1 MELKDRII
9 AYILNHHPITYTEV
23 ENVALGKGFS
33 QLAVMDAME
42 LVHKDKRI
50 TQSTRGDEIVYRPY
64 IAPPVKEP
72 FKSTIPY
79 PYPGRDGVPPFVMP
93 FPEWDLSFIFL
104 TPEEYEE
111 YKAKAKGRTFIPKK
125 RYEHG
130 NTRGQNTTR
139 DIETLTSTQRA
150 LLAQSAIDI

>member
-1 MELKDRII
+1 MELKERII

-72 FKSTIPY
+72 FKSAIPY
-79 PYPGRDGVPPFVMP
+79 PEMNETNDAHHPAFA
-93 FPEWDLSFIFL
+93 DLDFSYMFL
-104 TPEEYEE
+104 TPEELDK
-111 YKAKAKGRTFIPKK
+111 YKAEVKGRTYIPKK
-125 RYEHG
+125 RY
-130 NTRGQNTTR
+130 
-139 DIETLTSTQRA
+139 QR
-150 LLAQSAIDI
+150 